1 MSDLRVLRWLR
12 SIDAKLDEMKA
23 DRDRSLA
30 EIDTELQ
37 AHEERLDGH
46 DRLFD
51 KQDSKLRQYSTE
63 LIAIDRK
70 VDVLTDRFDRALEA
84 FRTGKRPPKKR

>member
-12 SIDAKLDEMKA
+12 SIDTKLDQMKI
-23 DRDRSLA
+23 DRDRALA
-30 EIDTELQ
+30 EIDVELQ

-46 DRLFD
+46 DALFD
-51 KQDSKLRQYSTE
+51 KHHTKLRAHDTE
-63 LIAIDRK
+63 LVAIDRK

-84 FRTGKRPPKKR
+84 LRTGKRPPKKR

>member
-1 MSDLRVLRWLR
+1 MSDLRVLKMLR
-12 SIDAKLDEMKA
+12 TIDTKIDEMKVE
-23 DRDRSLA
+23 RDRALA
-30 EIDTELQ
+30 EVDVELQ
-37 AHEERLDGH
+37 AHEERLDAH

-51 KQDSKLRQYSTE
+51 TQDTKLRGQSAE